1 MVKLHSEKEKKHHVE
16 NPKKPSNEYVNHTDS
31 LGNYSCY
38 ATFLAPV
45 KEKIK
50 DEKVDETWK
59 INFDGAHS
67 RSGKGAG
74 VVITSPR
81 GQVFNFSFR
90 LEFEATN
97 NVAEYEALLLGLEI
111 AKGMGIKML
120 NIRGD
125 FDLIIL
131 PS

>member
-1 MVKLHSEKEKKHHVE
+1 MKYHVG
-16 NPKKPSNEYVNHTDS
+16 NPKKPSNEYVYHTDS

-38 ATFLAPV
+38 STFLAPV
-45 KEKIK
+45 KEKLK
-50 DEKVDETWK
+50 DETVDEIWK
-59 INFDGAHS
+59 MNFDGTHS

-90 LEFEATN
+90 MEFEATN
-97 NVAEYEALLLGLEI
+97 NVAECEALLLGLEI
-111 AKGMGIKML
+111 AKEMGIKML
-120 NIRGD
+120 NIRGESYVNNP
-125 FDLIIL
+125 